1 MTQTINRMYESL
13 DQARQAAHDLQTH
26 RFIRFTEVH
35 VVGPDAGGADASLDG
50 IVQALMKAYVLK
62 AHARVVAP
70 AIQRGHALVTVHAPF
85 GTATTAIWILDS
97 HGPVDSGLVETQDR
111 PVPWDEATP
120 CSNVMGL
127 PVLAKHDDSFS
138 RFWSLPELTRAG
150 GTTCATLGLPELLS
164 SDGPYTGLLGMPLLS
179 SKGTVLS
186 SMLGLPVLMSNR

>member
-1 MTQTINRMYESL
+1 MTQTINRMYDSL
-13 DQARQAAHDLQTH
+13 DRARQAAHDLRTH

-35 VVGPDAGGADASLDG
+35 VVGPDAGGAHASLDG

-62 AHARVVAP
+62 ADARVVAP

-111 PVPWDEATP
+111 LVPWDEATP
-120 CSNVMGL
+120 CSNVMSL
-127 PVLAKHDDSFS
+127 PVLLKHDDSFS

-150 GTTCATLGLPELLS
+150 GTTLGLPELLS
-164 SDGPYTGLLGMPLLS
+164 NHGPYTGLLGMPLLS

-186 SMLGLPVLMSNR
+186 SMLGLPVLMSKR